1 MIQELTQIAF
11 SQLLLS
17 GTLVHVAPFEELQE
31 KYGVNIQPEVVML
44 VSVDRYPDLAAG
56 KQMDWKI
63 DIGKKLVD
71 ELRGVLSVPFLWTWT
86 EEGVLALLLEY
97 KEVNYADRK
106 RDILLLAEE
115 IQRES
120 DHIGICVSIGIGGFY
135 DDPNLLFRSFE
146 EAKKS
151 MSGRFFQGNKLI
163 FHTDMKRDI
172 DDTLKN
178 PLTREKAELLSL
190 VRIGHKEGVV
200 TKIISFMEI
209 VAKSYQFNEDLFK
222 SEVMDLL
229 MMMSRMVLDM
239 GVKPVTIMTSNGS
252 FIQEL
257 YHTIRYDKFVKKVS
271 DYAEWLTEQVEK
283 STTSNLSPIIKRAI
297 RYIKENH
304 QKSILLEE
312 IAHHCHLSRFHFS
325 HLFKKE
331 AGISVMDYLNK
342 VKIDQ
347 AVFYLET
354 TDLSIQEIA
363 NQVGFKDANYF
374 SRLFKKYMQFTP
386 TEYRGDRHPSWTNV
400 LICLYGEDS
409 GGKEK

>member
-1 MIQELTQIAF
+1 MGGPLVIQELTQIAF
-11 SQLLLS
+11 SHLLLS

-44 VSVDRYPDLAAG
+44 VSVDRYPDVAAG
-56 KQMDWKI
+56 KQIEWKI
-63 DIGKKLVD
+63 DIGQKLVD
-71 ELRGVLSVPFLWTWT
+71 ELSGVLSVPFLWTWT

-97 KEVNYADRK
+97 KDRTGADRK
-106 RDILLLAEE
+106 GAILLLAEE
-115 IQRES
+115 IQKAS
-120 DHIGICVSIGIGGFY
+120 DRIGICVSIGIGSFY
-135 DDPNLLFRSFE
+135 DDPNLLYRSFE

-163 FHTDMKRDI
+163 FHTDMKRVI
-172 DDTLKN
+172 DDSLKN
-178 PLTREKAELLSL
+178 PLTRERAELLSL

-209 VAKSYQFNEDLFK
+209 VAKSYQYNEDLFK
-222 SEVMDLL
+222 SEVVDLL
-229 MMMSRMVLDM
+229 MMMSRMILEM
-239 GVKPVTIMTSNGS
+239 GIKPATIMTNNGS

-257 YHTIRYDKFVKKVS
+257 YHTIRYEKFVKKVS

-283 STTSNLSPIIKRAI
+283 SYDNHHSLIIKRAI

-304 QKSILLEE
+304 QKNIILDE
-312 IAHHCHLSRFHFS
+312 IAQNCHLSRFHFS

-331 AGISVMDYLNK
+331 VGVSVMDYLNK
-342 VKIDQ
+342 IRIDQ

-354 TDLSIQEIA
+354 TDLSVQEIA

-374 SRLFKKYMQFTP
+374 SRLFKKHIHHTP
-386 TEYRGDRHPSWTNV
+386 TEYRGDRHRSWTI
-400 LICLYGEDS
+400 L
-409 GGKEK
+409 